1 MIAHKGE
8 MELMNAQ
15 WKIDEGRTV
24 DLRLAG
30 NGFDRVH
37 PFKKFQKKRAGRVG
51 TRFHM
56 SCADLQTEQ
65 VIFNGEVMLAGWTD
79 TSNQGQ
85 TIKLWLD
92 DEADRHPFAGYL
104 RRTHKSVGSIFAVAL
119 VELSDDDAPVDQ
131 QAETALGDARTVR
144 TTKKALSSSAH
155 LMVTGEL
162 FVRYVRETVRF
173 KPGIIVTPDVA
184 RRWVKD
190 RLQVESLSDLDRDP
204 GKAREYHEV
213 IRRPFARWNGEDC

>member
-1 MIAHKGE
+1 
-8 MELMNAQ
+8 MNAQ

-56 SCADLQTEQ
+56 ACADEQTCQ
-65 VIFNGEVMLAGWTD
+65 VIFKGEVMLAGWTD

-104 RRTHKSVGSIFAVAL
+104 RRTQKAPGSVFAVIL
-119 VELSDDDAPVDQ
+119 VELSDDESPVDQ
-131 QAETALGDARTVR
+131 QAEGKVSNARALHAPR
-144 TTKKALSSSAH
+144 KALSSSAH
-155 LMVTGEL
+155 LMVTGEI
-162 FVRYVRETVRF
+162 FVRYIRETVRF
-173 KPGIIVTPDVA
+173 REGVVITPDVA
-184 RRWVKD
+184 KRYVKD
-190 RLQVESLSDLDRDP
+190 RLGIESLSDLDRDP
-204 GKAREYHEV
+204 DKARLFHEV